1 MPPLEPGLL
10 SAFMSSAGFWLVCH
24 LADTLPAQTQAHRVC
39 SWEDMTG
46 LSEPRCPMLR
56 CCMTI
61 SRLVLSGFV
70 FFFLFFFFY
79 PHQSLPCNAAADT
92 ATHHILRLALSSQSS
107 TLTARPDS
115 TSYWA
120 DFPSD

>member
-10 SAFMSSAGFWLVCH
+10 SAFMSSAGFWLVYH

-61 SRLVLSGFV
+61 SRLVLSGFLFFF
-70 FFFLFFFFY
+70 FFFLF
-79 PHQSLPCNAAADT
+79 LPSPIT
-92 ATHHILRLALSSQSS
+92 AMQCCSRHSHPSHSAPGPFQPELHTHCPA
-107 TLTARPDS
+107 
-115 TSYWA
+115 
-120 DFPSD
+120 